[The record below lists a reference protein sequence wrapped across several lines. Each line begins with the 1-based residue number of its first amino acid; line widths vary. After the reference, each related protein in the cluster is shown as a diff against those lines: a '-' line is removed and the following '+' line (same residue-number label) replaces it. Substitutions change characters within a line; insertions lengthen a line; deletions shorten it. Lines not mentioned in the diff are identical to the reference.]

1 MSESVNEESLQ
12 YRHVS
17 FIGLAYLVSAK
28 RSTFASFKLF
38 FDEQDLQ
45 SKLSPGFNSG
55 WWRSK
60 DFCILQI
67 TCQLKAP
74 WFSLSP
80 THAFIGSL
88 TPIMRLLG
96 PSRPLMRLLG
106 MIISR
111 SAWSRS
117 RSKFDCHAW
126 LQNHRRL
133 QKNQRFHATKPIF
146 GPSNIPNH
154 MRDIIIPCMRRKQ
167 SCQRI

>member
-1 MSESVNEESLQ
+1 M
-12 YRHVS
+12 S

-28 RSTFASFKLF
+28 RSTCASFKLF
-38 FDEQDLQ
+38 FDEQYLQ

-60 DFCILQI
+60 DFCSLQI
-67 TCQLKAP
+67 TCQLKALL
-74 WFSLSP
+74 FSLTP

-96 PSRPLMRLLG
+96 
-106 MIISR
+106 MIR
-111 SAWSRS
+111 SQSACSRS

-133 QKNQRFHATKPIF
+133 QKNERFQATKPIF

-154 MRDIIIPCMRRKQ
+154 MRDSIIPCVRRKQ